1 MKIRKWK
8 ISEQGQALVELAMV
22 LPILLLLLFGII
34 EYGRIMSAGLVV
46 THSARDAA
54 RFGSVGAT
62 DSEIIDR
69 IRTKTAAALYDT
81 SNPAKLSINI
91 VRTMDSGGDDI
102 RVDVSYPVTLYMP
115 IISSIAGNPFT
126 VKGSSVMRLE

>member
-1 MKIRKWK
+1 MN
-8 ISEQGQALVELAMV
+8 EQGQALVELALV

-54 RFGSVGAT
+54 RFGAVGAT
-62 DSEIIDR
+62 DSEIIER
-69 IRTKTAAALYDT
+69 IRTKTAATLYDA
-81 SNPAKLSINI
+81 SNPTKLTINT
-91 VRTMDSGGDDI
+91 VRTMAGGGNDI
-102 RVDVSYPVTLYMP
+102 QVDVSYAVTLYMP
-115 IISSIAGNPFT
+115 IISSITGNPLT